1 MLEQKDSGEN
11 RGFIARIYNVSCELA
26 EKPITPYFVRI
37 LRRRPVGPSAMNY
50 TNEDAFQNSDNGEI
64 IDVPKVLVDKR
75 RNKNVE

>member
-1 MLEQKDSGEN
+1 MLTWYE
-11 RGFIARIYNVSCELA
+11 IIV

-37 LRRRPVGPSAMNY
+37 LRRKPVGPSAMNY
-50 TNEDAFQNSDNGEI
+50 TVGGDAFESSDNGEI

>member
-1 MLEQKDSGEN
+1 M
-11 RGFIARIYNVSCELA
+11 VA

-37 LRRRPVGPSAMNY
+37 LKRKPVGPSAMNY
-50 TNEDAFQNSDNGEI
+50 SSNDNFSALEDNGEV